1 MLFCSF
7 RDKMLGKDF
16 CARKCKIMEIGGAKK
31 LFCPAVDMGQKK
43 CTAGKE
49 GYGEFKEKSYH

>member
-1 MLFCSF
+1 
-7 RDKMLGKDF
+7 MLGKDF
-16 CARKCKIMEIGGAKK
+16 CARKCKIMEISGAKK
-31 LFCPAVDMGQKK
+31 LFCPAGDMGQKK